1 MTSTDVRLLVV
12 FAHELT
18 KPFFF
23 CQEVRSFVR
32 SFVRLLFLCTC
43 RTRSANPSLVV
54 IANASRDSRELHDFK
69 MNGRTTQSIQKK
81 RDEMYFHLIARIIL
95 K

>member
-23 CQEVRSFVR
+23 SQEVRSFVR
-32 SFVRLLFLCTC
+32 SFVVSLHVSHAC
-43 RTRSANPSLVV
+43 RTRSANASLVV
-54 IANASRDSRELHDFK
+54 IANASRELHDFK
-69 MNGRTTQSIQKK
+69 INGRTTQSIQKK

>member
-43 RTRSANPSLVV
+43 RARSANASLVV
-54 IANASRDSRELHDFK
+54 IANASRELHDFK
-69 MNGRTTQSIQKK
+69 INGRTTQSIQKK